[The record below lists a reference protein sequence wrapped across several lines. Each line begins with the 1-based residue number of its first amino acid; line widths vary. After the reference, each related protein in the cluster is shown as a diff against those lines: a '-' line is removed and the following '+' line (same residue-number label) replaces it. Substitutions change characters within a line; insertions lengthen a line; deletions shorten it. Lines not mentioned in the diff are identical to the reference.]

1 MHLKY
6 STMSSP
12 KSPML
17 NAYALHLPEGLGT
30 SPPVVGMTGVILFLP
45 GSIVAIAVIV
55 IEGVAVCVGV
65 ADIFGVML
73 AVDDGVDDEVRVA
86 VLVMDN
92 VTVGVHVVVLV
103 AGIGVTVLDG
113 MCVGWSVIVS
123 GAVGVVELV
132 GAIVGG
138 DGGIGGVG
146 WQPHTRNGMA
156 IKTNITSSTHP
167 SAPPRFS
174 LTLWYM
180 YAP

>member
-30 SPPVVGMTGVILFLP
+30 SPPVVGSCGVILFRP
-45 GSIVAIAVIV
+45 GSMVAIAVTV
-55 IEGVAVCVGV
+55 EVADAVSVGV
-65 ADIFGVML
+65 ADKLGVVL
-73 AVDDGVDDEVRVA
+73 AVNDGVDDEVGET
-86 VLVMDN
+86 VLVMDD

-103 AGIGVTVLDG
+103 TVAVAGFVTVLDG
-113 MCVGWSVIVS
+113 ICVGWFVT
-123 GAVGVVELV
+123 V

-138 DGGIGGVG
+138 LGGSGGVG
-146 WQPHTRNGMA
+146 WQPHTRKGMA
-156 IKTNITSSTHP
+156 SSTNSTSSAHP

-174 LTLWYM
+174 LTL
-180 YAP
+180 